1 MKSVVKLPKSI
12 KRLLATMDKQAR
24 SHYLKVYVEA
34 IAQDATRSRKAPTPK
49 LDDDQE

>member
-24 SHYLKVYVEA
+24 SHYLRLYVAA
-34 IAQDATRSRKAPTPK
+34 IAQDTGRSRKVPMSNVG
-49 LDDDQE
+49 DDQE

>member
-24 SHYLKVYVEA
+24 HHYLKLYVAA
-34 IAQDATRSRKAPTPK
+34 IAQDTSRSKRAPTPR